1 MKPRSAL
8 QIAGPALVALLSG
21 CATTQTTTTTWT
33 DPNAHPYSRAG
44 HVEAVQEVVRRTE
57 GQPVLGALTG
67 ALVGG
72 ALLGGHGAGAGVVG
86 AAGGAA
92 VGAAASQGSSER
104 RTYNIIVRFDDGGR
118 STFVYGG
125 YSPFRPGE
133 RVVLTPQGLSHG

>member
-1 MKPRSAL
+1 MKTLEAL
-8 QIAGPALVALLSG
+8 RMSGLALVALLSG

-33 DPNAHPYSRAG
+33 DPTGYSYARPG
-44 HVEAVQEVVRRTE
+44 QVEAVQEVVRHTE

-72 ALLGGHGAGAGVVG
+72 AIFGGRGTAGVVG

-92 VGAAASQGSSER
+92 VGAAASQGSSESR
-104 RTYNIIVRFDDGGR
+104 RYNVIVRFDDGGR
-118 STFVYGG
+118 NTFVYGD

>member
-1 MKPRSAL
+1 MTTPCGL
-8 QIAGPALVALLSG
+8 QIRGLALVALLSG

-33 DPNAHPYSRAG
+33 APNAYSYTRSG
-44 HVEAVQEVVRRTE
+44 QVEAVQEVVRRTE

-72 ALLGGHGAGAGVVG
+72 ALFGGPGSSAGVVG

-92 VGAAASQGSSER
+92 VGAAASQGSSES
-104 RTYNIIVRFDDGGR
+104 RTYNVIVRFDDGGH
-118 STFVYGG
+118 STFVYGD

-133 RVVLTPQGLSHG
+133 RVVLTPQGLSRG